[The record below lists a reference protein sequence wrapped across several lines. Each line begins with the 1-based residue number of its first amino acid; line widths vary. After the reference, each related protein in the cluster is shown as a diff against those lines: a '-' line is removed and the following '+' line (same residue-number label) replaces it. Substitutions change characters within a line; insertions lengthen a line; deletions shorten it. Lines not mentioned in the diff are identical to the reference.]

1 MRVLL
6 AVDGSACSDMAVQ
19 AVIDGFRPDATQV
32 RVLHAVEWMREMP
45 LCFQYAHGPKAG
57 DDVVECRNKS
67 FDRARWSN
75 GLRRSSSSRASIRAC
90 RHPMRTRAMALS
102 RRLASGRPNLSSWD
116 RTGGGD
122 GPPATGKCGRV
133 GRSTR
138 TLLGPRRP
146 DACRRR
152 KTRGITIAAC
162 LGLKG
167 ILHTLPE
174 TPN

>member
-102 RRLASGRPNLSSWD
+102 RQLASGRLNLSSWD
-116 RTGGGD
+116 RTGGGGWTACYWEVWPSRSFD
-122 GPPATGKCGRV
+122 THPA
-133 GRSTR
+133 RSTSS
-138 TLLGPRRP
+138 G
-146 DACRRR
+146 
-152 KTRGITIAAC
+152 C
-162 LGLKG
+162 LSS
-167 ILHTLPE
+167 P
-174 TPN
+174 